1 MTAENRTTAASI
13 GKRLRAAREQAGLS
27 QAQVAAMLKL
37 HRPTISQIE
46 AGERN
51 LRPSEITQLAKL
63 YGVKD
68 SWILAGDTASGTS
81 SDPRIELAAREL
93 GKLKKQDLDKLLA
106 LLSTLRSSKE
116 TDT

>member
-1 MTAENRTTAASI
+1 MTAQTHTSALAI
-13 GKRLRAAREQAGLS
+13 GQRLRAAREQAGLS
-27 QAQVAAMLKL
+27 QSQVASMMKL

-51 LRPSEITQLAKL
+51 LKPAEITQFTKI

-68 SWILAGDTASGTS
+68 SWILTGESSLGTQA
-81 SDPRIELAAREL
+81 DPRLELAAREL
-93 GKLKKQDLDKLLA
+93 SKLKKQDLDKLLA

-116 TDT
+116 TPA